1 MAFTLIPL
9 LGSFSLEWHGQDSVI
24 QLEPP
29 HSSVLYQW
37 FCWRQEHMYYY
48 YGFKCISGCTSHLV
62 FLFQYIHTCIHTYIW
77 IIYILSCLTWT
88 RTVGAHWRLRV
99 ISFGCRLSAT
109 AGLLREMYGSQGVRA
124 QAGKKSLLLRSVCCI
139 LPLFLASVYFSLVF
153 HPLFKPQM
161 PNDTPTDTTFPSGCC
176 QSPLVASS
184 FSVCF

>member
-24 QLEPP
+24 QLKPP
-29 HSSVLYQW
+29 YSSVLYQW
-37 FCWRQEHMYYY
+37 FCWRQEHMYSY

-62 FLFQYIHTCIHTYIW
+62 FLFQYIHTCIHTYIC

-88 RTVGAHWRLRV
+88 RAVGV
-99 ISFGCRLSAT
+99 LSLGADFRPQ
-109 AGLLREMYGSQGVRA
+109 LDCSEEYMEVRNIWRA
-124 QAGKKSLLLRSVCCI
+124 QAVKKSLLLRAVCCV

-161 PNDTPTDTTFPSGCC
+161 PNDTATDTTFPSGCC
-176 QSPLVASS
+176 HSPLVASS